1 MIKTL
6 LKTKKPIH
14 FDNSYARLPSQFY
27 TRQNPIPVSAPS
39 LIKVNHTLA
48 KKLNIDP
55 EWLESDEGVS
65 TIAGNIVP
73 DGGDPI
79 ATVYAGH
86 QFGMW
91 TPQLGDGRAI
101 LLGEILDSQ
110 EKRYDFQ
117 LKGSGPT
124 PYSRGGDGRAP
135 LGPILREYIVSEA
148 MAAFHITTTRI
159 LAAAET
165 GDHVYRQNILP
176 GAILIRIA
184 KSHIRIGTFEF
195 FSSRNDQES
204 LKILINYV
212 IKRHYPEAANYEN
225 PVLAMLDAV
234 IKNQAHLI
242 SSWQR
247 IGFIHGVMNTD
258 NMLLSGETIDYGP
271 CAFMDTFHP
280 SAVFSSIDHN
290 GRYAYNKQPAIGC
303 WNLMQL
309 AQTLIPFLDNNRER
323 AIKLAQDA
331 LDKYMNLLTESY
343 QTGMM
348 MKLGLRHNMRGDIK
362 LTKDLL
368 DIMAKDKMDYTLTFR
383 YLSDLAGNDTK
394 TNIGTLIIC
403 SEKFN
408 YWLKIW
414 KKRLAKSTQSP
425 KKRQTEMYTLN
436 PAFIPRNHLIEEAIK
451 AAVENKDFNL
461 FHQLIDVVKQPFEYQ
476 AALEKYAR
484 APRPEQIVH
493 ETFCGT

>member
-1 MIKTL
+1 
-6 LKTKKPIH
+6 
-14 FDNSYARLPSQFY
+14 
-27 TRQNPIPVSAPS
+27 
-39 LIKVNHTLA
+39 
-48 KKLNIDP
+48 
-55 EWLESDEGVS
+55 
-65 TIAGNIVP
+65 
-73 DGGDPI
+73 
-79 ATVYAGH
+79 
-86 QFGMW
+86 
-91 TPQLGDGRAI
+91 
-101 LLGEILDSQ
+101 
-110 EKRYDFQ
+110 
-117 LKGSGPT
+117 
-124 PYSRGGDGRAP
+124 
-135 LGPILREYIVSEA
+135 
-148 MAAFHITTTRI
+148 
-159 LAAAET
+159 
-165 GDHVYRQNILP
+165 
-176 GAILIRIA
+176 
-184 KSHIRIGTFEF
+184 
-195 FSSRNDQES
+195 
-204 LKILINYV
+204 
-212 IKRHYPEAANYEN
+212 
-225 PVLAMLDAV
+225 
-234 IKNQAHLI
+234 
-242 SSWQR
+242 
-247 IGFIHGVMNTD
+247 
-258 NMLLSGETIDYGP
+258 
-271 CAFMDTFHP
+271 MDTFNP
-280 SAVFSSIDHN
+280 GAVFSSIDHN